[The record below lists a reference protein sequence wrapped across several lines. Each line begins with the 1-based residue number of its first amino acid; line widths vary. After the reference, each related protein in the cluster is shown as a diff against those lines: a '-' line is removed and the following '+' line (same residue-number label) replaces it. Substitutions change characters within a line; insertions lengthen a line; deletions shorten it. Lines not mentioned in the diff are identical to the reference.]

1 MCTVKLVVSYDGTDF
16 CGWQKQAGDR
26 TVQGELEKALARIA
40 GKRIPIVG
48 AGRTDAGVHAR
59 GQVAS
64 FRAEFRLGTAE
75 LLRAL
80 NSLLPW
86 DIRVLSASPVPAR
99 FDARKS
105 ARSKIYQYR
114 VFNGVR
120 ISPFLFRYVLHWPG
134 RLDFEKMAQATRLF
148 ERKADFTAF
157 SSNRL
162 LHPVRQVM
170 RSDLKRN
177 GQEIVYTIEADGF
190 LRHMVRTIVGTLLE
204 VGRGKVEPETIED
217 LFARKKRSLASPT
230 APAKGLC
237 LMKVIY

>member
-1 MCTVKLVVSYDGTDF
+1 MRAVKLVVGYDGTDF
-16 CGWQKQAGDR
+16 SGWQKQAGDR
-26 TVQGELEKALARIA
+26 TVQGELEKALAGIA

-64 FRAEFRLGTAE
+64 FRAELRLGAAE

-86 DIRVLSASPVPAR
+86 DIRVLSASPAPAR

-105 ARSKIYQYR
+105 ARSKIYRYR
-114 VFNGVR
+114 IFNGTR

-134 RLDFEKMAQATRLF
+134 RLDFEKMAQAARLF

-162 LHPVRQVM
+162 LHPVRRVM
-170 RSDLKRN
+170 RSELKRK
-177 GQEIVYTIEADGF
+177 GREIIYTIEADGF

-204 VGRGKVEPETIED
+204 VGRGKVEPEIIEE

-237 LMKVIY
+237 LMRVIY